1 MRRLL
6 PLLALSIAAATAGP
20 ASAAVTGTVTIGM
33 AHSETGPAAGFG
45 VTQAR
50 GAQLA
55 VDQLNVEG
63 EFGFT
68 LALDVRDD
76 ASTPDGAKAA
86 LTDLISAGAAALL
99 GPTLSSAAFAADPV
113 AQEAGVPL
121 VAVSNTA
128 DGITQI
134 GPYIFRTSLP
144 ERKQIPAAV
153 RVAHRRLHF
162 KRPVM
167 VVRTD
172 QPFAVSGAQAFRA
185 ALRRAGVPVVAK
197 ESYTGAPD
205 NFRALLKRLAG
216 HRPDVLIIES
226 LTEGPQLMRE
236 ARKLKAFRAV
246 PFMGGNAFNSL
257 SVIKDAGAAAEGLI
271 VGAAWHPDEPGV
283 VSRAFVKAY
292 RKRFA
297 SVPDQFAAQAYTA
310 VLVIANALSRAGTT
324 DGATLR
330 DALAGTS
337 GVGSP
342 LGLFAFGK
350 SRDVTGGGIVQIV
363 RDGRFRLLQ

>member
-6 PLLALSIAAATAGP
+6 PLLALAIGAAVAAP
-20 ASAAVTGTVTIGM
+20 ASAALTGTVTIGM
-33 AHSETGPAAGFG
+33 AHSETGPAAGLG
-45 VTQAR
+45 VTQAY

-63 EFGFT
+63 ELGFT

-86 LTDLISAGAAALL
+86 LTDLIGAGAAALI
-99 GPTLSSAAFAADPV
+99 GPTLSSAAFVADPV
-113 AQEAGVPL
+113 AQDAGVPL

-128 DGITQI
+128 DGIPQI
-134 GPYIFRTSLP
+134 GDHIFRVSLP
-144 ERKQIPAAV
+144 ERRQIPAAV

-162 KRPVM
+162 KRPTM

-185 ALRRAGVPVVAK
+185 ALRKAGVPILA
-197 ESYTGAPD
+197 EEAYTGAPA
-205 NFRALLKRLAG
+205 NFHALLRRLAS

-236 ARKLKAFRAV
+236 ARKLKAFRGV

-292 RKRFA
+292 RKRFG

-310 VLVIANALSRAGTT
+310 VLAIADALSRAGTT
-324 DGATLR
+324 DGAALR
-330 DALAGTS
+330 DALAGTKAL
-337 GVGSP
+337 GSP

-350 SRDVTGGGIVQIV
+350 SRDVAVGGIVQIV
-363 RDGRFRLLQ
+363 RNGRFRLLQ